1 MSTDTLTRP
10 SQMKLAIAK
19 ADAPRFVKG
28 RRAFFTYEDL
38 GVAEGTNGR
47 MRAQITASTQ
57 GFSKPTGWHYHV
69 CDMQLVYMLEG
80 WIDLEFAGTG
90 VVRLVAGDSAMIP
103 GGLPHQELRTSDS
116 FRLLEVSCPADMG
129 TEVCEPPPGASA

>member
-1 MSTDTLTRP
+1 MGTDALTRSP
-10 SQMKLAIAK
+10 TMKLAVSR

-28 RRAFFTYEDL
+28 RRSFFTYQDL
-38 GVAEGTNGR
+38 GVTDGTNGR
-47 MRAQITASTQ
+47 MRAQITAATQ

-80 WIDLEFAGTG
+80 WIDLEFEGEG
-90 VVRLVAGDSAMIP
+90 IVRLEAGDSVMIP

-116 FRLLEVSCPADMG
+116 FRLLEVSCPAEMG
-129 TEVCEPPPGASA
+129 TESCAPPPGASD